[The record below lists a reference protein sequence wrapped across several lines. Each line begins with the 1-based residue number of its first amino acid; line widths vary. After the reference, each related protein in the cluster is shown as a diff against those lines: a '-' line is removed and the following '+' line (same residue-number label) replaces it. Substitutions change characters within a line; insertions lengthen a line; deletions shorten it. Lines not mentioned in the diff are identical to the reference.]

1 MCRAKKR
8 QQYNF
13 ITNYIIKER
22 NNIFEVLKEKKNK
35 AHNLEFY
42 YQKRYPSQINV
53 KFKKKIRDKK
63 NEKLISVSYTI
74 RNDKTLSSG
83 SISEI

>member
-22 NNIFEVLKEKKNK
+22 NNIFEVLKEKKK
-35 AHNLEFY
+35 
-42 YQKRYPSQINV
+42 QSSQSRILLPE
-53 KFKKKIRDKK
+53 KISFK
-63 NEKLISVSYTI
+63 N
-74 RNDKTLSSG
+74 
-83 SISEI
+83 